1 MSMCVCD
8 KSLQSCLTLCDLMD
22 GSSPGSSFHG
32 DASGKNSGVGCYF
45 LPQGIFLTQGSNPHL
60 LRLLHWQM
68 GS

>member
-32 DASGKNSGVGCYF
+32 DSSGKNSGVGCYF